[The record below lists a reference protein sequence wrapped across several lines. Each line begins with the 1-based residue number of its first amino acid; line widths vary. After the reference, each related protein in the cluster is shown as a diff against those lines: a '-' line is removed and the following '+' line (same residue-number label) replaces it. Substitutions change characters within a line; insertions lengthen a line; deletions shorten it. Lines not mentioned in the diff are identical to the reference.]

1 VANVSA
7 MFAGMNVSV
16 SALQAQRQRMDV
28 IASNLANAESTRT
41 SRGGPYQRQ
50 QVVFETVLEE
60 AQNSLGQPGPG
71 VPRGGVRVASISS
84 DPRPPI
90 PVHMPGH
97 PDADANG
104 NVLMPDIHPEQEMV
118 DLINASRSYEAN
130 SAAIKISR
138 TIFQRA
144 LDLGKA

>member
-1 VANVSA
+1 VSDLNV
-7 MFAGMNVSV
+7 MFSGMNASV

-41 SRGGPYQRQ
+41 SKGGPYIRQ
-50 QVVFETVLEE
+50 QVVFEAVLEE
-60 AQNSLGQPGPG
+60 AQNELGRQGPAI
-71 VPRGGVRVASISS
+71 PAGGVRVASIAS
-84 DPRPPI
+84 DPRPPVK
-90 PVHMPGH
+90 VHMPGH

-130 SAAIKISR
+130 SAAFKISR
-138 TIFQRA
+138 GLFQKA
-144 LDLGKA
+144 LDIGK